1 MSTLKRPDWVAYVAA
16 LVEAPDNSV
25 DHEIGRRVWE
35 LSTRDDILVYL
46 TQVMTDNARESR
58 AFRVAWM
65 VWKLLSGIEAAA

>member
-1 MSTLKRPDWVAYVAA
+1 MSTLHRPEWLEYVDALVAA
-16 LVEAPDNSV
+16 PDGSV

-46 TQVMTDNARESR
+46 TEVMTDNARDTR